1 MDKLVKVGLLRTVM
15 EWVKSKFVRL
25 DGEEIKK
32 LEKIADGA
40 EVNKIDTVKV
50 NGVVLGVSSKA
61 VDVKVP
67 VKLSELTNDKE
78 FQTKADVQKLIN
90 ASPKL
95 VKEIVSQL
103 PSTGKDNVL
112 YLKGPAGAGN
122 NIYEEFMW
130 IGGKWEKTGDTKTDL
145 TGYLKETDLKFATLN
160 DVSDLMV

>member
-25 DGEEIKK
+25 DGAEIKK
-32 LEKIADGA
+32 LEKIADEA
-40 EVNKIDTVKV
+40 EVNKIDNIRV
-50 NGVVLGVSSKA
+50 NGAVLAIASKA
-61 VDVKVP
+61 VDIKVP
-67 VKLSELTNDKE
+67 VKVSELTNDQE
-78 FQTKADVQKLIN
+78 YQTKAEVQKLIN
-90 ASPKL
+90 SAPKL

-103 PSTGKDNVL
+103 PATGKENVL
-112 YLKGPAGAGN
+112 YLKGPAGTGN